1 MRPLYKLGNA
11 AVAALPSPQHDAAQ
25 CATVLRTCRK
35 EEFSLERL
43 SFSFLQGERY
53 QPLYFQENIYAHTL
67 SRRSTTHTLAAVDP
81 ALALHTGD
89 LAEAPA
95 QCPQGDRIG
104 APVLRLW

>member
-1 MRPLYKLGNA
+1 MADLQSPSADWPLATPWLGAHA
-11 AVAALPSPQHDAAQ
+11 AAEARERRG
-25 CATVLRTCRK
+25 ATATLETDRFLRR
-35 EEFSLERL
+35 FSDPRN
-43 SFSFLQGERY
+43 SHCVS
-53 QPLYFQENIYAHTL
+53 N
-67 SRRSTTHTLAAVDP
+67 P

>member
-1 MRPLYKLGNA
+1 MLGNA

-53 QPLYFQENIYAHTL
+53 QPLYFQENIYATRYPDRPQPTL
-67 SRRSTTHTLAAVDP
+67 SLQSIQPSHSPL
-81 ALALHTGD
+81 
-89 LAEAPA
+89 E
-95 QCPQGDRIG
+95 I
-104 APVLRLW
+104 